1 LAAAAPTLTRLRK
14 FRPLQRMG
22 SALTEISVWVYY
34 ANPINRRHIRR
45 KASSIVSSEWVGLRR
60 AAEILGVHPATV
72 RNWADSGKLPFRRT
86 AGKHRRFNINDLTE
100 YVDSQGDIQ
109 PIELQVIIQN
119 ALGQTRMQVGSERL
133 ESAPW
138 YVAMS
143 EEGKGH
149 LREQGRRV
157 LEAIRRYVAAGAP
170 DANLATAITLGKD
183 YAGTLI
189 ADGLTL
195 PQAMRGFYF
204 FSDFVLNSILTWS
217 ELSPPKSSSEWS
229 TLLRQVNTFMNTI
242 QLSIVEYY
250 EDG

>member
-1 LAAAAPTLTRLRK
+1 
-14 FRPLQRMG
+14 MG

-138 YVAMS
+138 YVAIS

-204 FSDFVLNSILTWS
+204 FSDFVPNSILTWS

>member
-1 LAAAAPTLTRLRK
+1 
-14 FRPLQRMG
+14 M
-22 SALTEISVWVYY
+22 
-34 ANPINRRHIRR
+34 ANRNET
-45 KASSIVSSEWVGLRR
+45 SEWVSLRR

-72 RNWADSGKLPFRRT
+72 RNWADSGKLPYRRT
-86 AGKHRRFNINDLTE
+86 AGKHRRFNLNDLTNTI
-100 YVDSQGDIQ
+100 DAQGDIK

-138 YVAMS
+138 YQAMS
-143 EEGKGH
+143 DDSKGR

-157 LEAIRRYVAAGAP
+157 LEALRLYLAAGAP
-170 DANLATAITLGKD
+170 DASLSTAITLGKD
-183 YAGTLI
+183 YAAFLI
-189 ADGLTL
+189 ADELTL

-217 ELSPPKSSSEWS
+217 ELSPPKNSTEWS
-229 TLLRQVNTFMNTI
+229 TLLRQVNTFMNAI

-250 EDG
+250 EEG